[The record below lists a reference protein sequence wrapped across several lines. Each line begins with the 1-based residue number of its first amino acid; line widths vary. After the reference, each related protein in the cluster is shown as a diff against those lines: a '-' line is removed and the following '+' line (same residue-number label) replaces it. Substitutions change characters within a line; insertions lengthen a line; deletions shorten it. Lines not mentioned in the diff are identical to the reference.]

1 MEFRAPAGQPQQAWS
16 TGPGPSL
23 TQSLSPAGWHLLA
36 RIPPAGRGGSRL
48 PYVARIGGALTA
60 RLRETETWKRAS
72 SLSVLCLF
80 HPLHLC
86 THPSS
91 PHPSPLSNH
100 QSTITQ
106 QVWPAWSFLV
116 LSFVPLSINP
126 PPAIT
131 SHHLALR
138 IASHRRLPAVD
149 ISASRPVRPHID
161 FFFILA
167 FAFRRDD

>member
-16 TGPGPSL
+16 TGPGPSF

-36 RIPPAGRGGSRL
+36 RMPPAGRGGSRL

-86 THPSS
+86 THTP
-91 PHPSPLSNH
+91 PPPPLSNH

-138 IASHRRLPAVD
+138 IASQTPCRRRLRISTCPPA
-149 ISASRPVRPHID
+149 H
-161 FFFILA
+161 
-167 FAFRRDD
+167 